1 MPGDI
6 PRLLPE
12 GSPRLL
18 EVPLFEGT
26 DIFIAEATYRVYVR
40 RLFGLSWLLR
50 SWRYGYRSHLLLNK
64 WWDWWSKLIHIGCKA
79 GSACSG
85 RTLKMVPENAPHRA
99 LLALL
104 SGRLVYVD
112 LASFIGLLIGPDWMG

>member
-1 MPGDI
+1 MFVRAVLVGVL
-6 PRLLPE
+6 RLWP
-12 GSPRLL
+12 
-18 EVPLFEGT
+18 
-26 DIFIAEATYRVYVR
+26 
-40 RLFGLSWLLR
+40 
-50 SWRYGYRSHLLLNK
+50 YGYRSHLLLNK
-64 WWDWWSKLIHIGCKA
+64 WWSWWSKLIHTGCEA

-85 RTLKMVPENAPHRA
+85 RPLNMMPANALHGA